1 MFTSYESLHAARN
14 FLSEQIDLPILC
26 QGDMPEKKLLEEFV
40 TTSEASL
47 LGTRRFWQGVDAPGQ
62 TLSLVIIDRLPFPSP
77 NEHLIK
83 ARSQA
88 ANPMGWWHVE
98 LPIGATRLAQGV
110 GRLVRREDDYGVVAV
125 LDPRVANRSYS
136 QSLLNALPPMRRT
149 DDPIA
154 VAKFLQN
161 LAESGDE

>member
-1 MFTSYESLHAARN
+1 
-14 FLSEQIDLPILC
+14 
-26 QGDMPEKKLLEEFV
+26 
-40 TTSEASL
+40 
-47 LGTRRFWQGVDAPGQ
+47 
-62 TLSLVIIDRLPFPSP
+62 
-77 NEHLIK
+77 
-83 ARSQA
+83 
-88 ANPMGWWHVE
+88 MGWWHVE

-149 DDPIA
+149 DDPTA
-154 VAKFLQN
+154 VAKFLKN